1 MTDSIGIVRPIQF
14 ETEMRT
20 SYLEY
25 AMSVIVGRAFPD
37 ARDGLKPVQRRIL
50 YTMWSNGTRANSA
63 YKKSARTI
71 GEVLGKFHPHSEGA
85 IYDAMVRMA
94 QDFSLRY
101 PLIDGQGNFGSIDN
115 DPPAAIR
122 YTEARLTPIAE
133 ELLVEI
139 EKETVDFDDNFDG
152 TEQEPLALPARLP
165 NLLLNGA
172 EGIAVGMATKIPPAQ
187 PKRGGR
193 RPDSPD

>member
-1 MTDSIGIVRPIQF
+1 MTDSIGVVRPIQF
-14 ETEMRT
+14 EAELRT

-63 YKKSARTI
+63 YRKSARTV
-71 GEVLGKFHPHSEGA
+71 GEVLGKFHPHSESA

-152 TEQEPLALPARLP
+152 TGAGAAGASGAAAKPAAQWRGRYRGGYGDKNP
-165 NLLLNGA
+165 
-172 EGIAVGMATKIPPAQ
+172 TAQ
-187 PKRGGR
+187 PERGG
-193 RPDSPD
+193 

>member
-50 YTMWSNGTRANSA
+50 YTMWSSGTRANSA
-63 YKKSARTI
+63 YKKSARTT

-139 EKETVDFDDNFDG
+139 EKKPLTSTTTTMARNRSRWRSRPGCPTCCSTVRK
-152 TEQEPLALPARLP
+152 ALRWVWRPKSPRTIWARWP
-165 NLLLNGA
+165 
-172 EGIAVGMATKIPPAQ
+172 MA
-187 PKRGGR
+187 
-193 RPDSPD
+193 